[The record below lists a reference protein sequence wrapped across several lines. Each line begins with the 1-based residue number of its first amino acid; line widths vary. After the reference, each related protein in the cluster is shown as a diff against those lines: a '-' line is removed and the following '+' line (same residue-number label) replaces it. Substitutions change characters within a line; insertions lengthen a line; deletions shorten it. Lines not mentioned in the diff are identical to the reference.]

1 LLGEGYDVVNL
12 IKRDFSR
19 GVSIKME
26 WVNQISDSRAAG
38 AASKYLYKV
47 GAIAAFMAAVLF
59 RRNMDAEYLL
69 LRGVGI
75 IHTGPTIA
83 PSMVVDWFA
92 LLNQNKLLGLTLL
105 NIFDLVNY
113 ALLGLIFLAT
123 AAALQQTSKSLMTI
137 VTALGFLGI
146 MIYLGS
152 NQALSMLS
160 LSNQYASATTAAH
173 KSTLLAAG
181 RSSLALHENV
191 SYQGNGMYISF
202 FLVSMAGLILS
213 VVMFQSDVFSK
224 ACASMGITANL
235 LGIGYYLTSAF
246 IPTLVYLPVSLSA
259 LFLLAWYLMISER
272 LWVLGSRRL
281 GA

>member
-1 LLGEGYDVVNL
+1 LGKGYDVDNQV
-12 IKRDFSR
+12 KRDFSR

-26 WVNQISDSRAAG
+26 WANQISDSRAAG
-38 AASKYLYKV
+38 SANKCLYKI

-75 IHTGPTIA
+75 IHTGPAIA
-83 PSMVVDWFA
+83 PSTVMDWFA

-113 ALLGLIFLAT
+113 ALLGMIFLASF
-123 AAALQQTSKSLMTI
+123 AALQQTSKSLMTI

-160 LSNQYASATTAAH
+160 LSNQYASTTTAAH
-173 KSTLLAAG
+173 RSTLLAAG
-181 RSSLALHENV
+181 QSSLALHENV

-202 FLVSMAGLILS
+202 FLVSTAGLILS
-213 VVMFQSDVFSK
+213 AVMFQSGIFSK
-224 ACASMGITANL
+224 VCASMGITANL
-235 LGIGYYLTSAF
+235 LGLGYYLMLVFA
-246 IPTLVYLPVSLSA
+246 PALVYLPLSLSA

-272 LWVLGSRRL
+272 LWVLGSRRV

>member
-1 LLGEGYDVVNL
+1 LGEDYHVDNL
-12 IKRDFSR
+12 IKRDFSG
-19 GVSIKME
+19 GVSTKME
-26 WVNQISDSRAAG
+26 WVNQISDSRAVGCAN
-38 AASKYLYKV
+38 KCLYKV

-75 IHTGPTIA
+75 IHTGPTIT
-83 PSMVVDWFA
+83 PSTVIDWFA

-123 AAALQQTSKSLMTI
+123 FAALQQTSKSLMTV

-160 LSNQYASATTAAH
+160 LSNQYASATTAAPR
-173 KSTLLAAG
+173 STLLAAG
-181 RSSLALHENV
+181 QAALAIHQNI
-191 SYQGNGMYISF
+191 SYQGNGLYISF
-202 FLVSMAGLILS
+202 MLVSIAGLIIS
-213 VVMFQSDVFSK
+213 FVMLKSDSFSRIS
-224 ACASMGITANL
+224 AYMGITANL
-235 LGIGYYLTSAF
+235 LGLGYYMMLVFA
-246 IPTLVYLPVSLSA
+246 PALVYLPLSLSA

-272 LWVLGSRRL
+272 LWVLGSRRV

>member
-1 LLGEGYDVVNL
+1 LGEGYDVDNL

-19 GVSIKME
+19 GVSIEME
-26 WVNQISDSRAAG
+26 WVNQISESRAAG
-38 AASKYLYKV
+38 SASKYLYKV
-47 GAIAAFMAAVLF
+47 GAIAALMAAVLF

-83 PSMVVDWFA
+83 PSTVVEWFA

-123 AAALQQTSKSLMTI
+123 VAALQQTRKSFMTI

-173 KSTLLAAG
+173 RSTLLAAG
-181 RSSLALHENV
+181 QAALALHENV
-191 SYQGNGMYISF
+191 SYQGNGLYISF
-202 FLVSMAGLILS
+202 LLVSVAGLILS
-213 VVMFQSDVFSK
+213 FVMLKSDSFSRIS
-224 ACASMGITANL
+224 ASMGITANL
-235 LGIGYYLTSAF
+235 LGLGYYLMLVFA
-246 IPTLVYLPVSLSA
+246 PALVYLPLSLSA

-272 LWVLGSRRL
+272 LWVLGSRRV